1 MLGGGEGGSAG
12 SVGSAGS
19 ADSAGSWGVSRF
31 SNAFSS
37 TSTMVSILLTMAS
50 FSPLSSKNL
59 YVVVRSSLDRVTYSP
74 RLASTPVSINVCAMV
89 GGTPLEMS
97 RLGYSNSHFG
107 IDVLNVVNFWCI
119 SFAFSFIDWMI

>member
-1 MLGGGEGGSAG
+1 
-12 SVGSAGS
+12 
-19 ADSAGSWGVSRF
+19 
-31 SNAFSS
+31 
-37 TSTMVSILLTMAS
+37 MVSILLTMAS
-50 FSPLSSKNL
+50 FSPLSWKNL

-89 GGTPLEMS
+89 GERP
-97 RLGYSNSHFG
+97 RNVKIRYSNSHFG